1 MRNRHSAS
9 INHSPQLGILVFAVL
24 IALTIA
30 CRLLP
35 HPPNFTPAA
44 AVALFAGFFFGRRAV
59 ALVVVLAAMAL
70 SDLIIGTYD
79 YRIMAAVY
87 AAFMF
92 PVFLR
97 SLLRRR
103 LNPLTCCGSAIACSV
118 VFFVSTNLAV
128 WIFGG
133 MYPPT
138 LAGLGKCFTAALPFF
153 RYTLCGDLFWTAT
166 LFGSYAIA
174 LRFATTP
181 FAAKNL
187 PARGTPGAGA
197 LLTVR

>member
-1 MRNRHSAS
+1 MRNRHSPS
-9 INHSPQLGILVFAVL
+9 MNHSPRLGILVFAVL

-30 CRLLP
+30 CRLLR
-35 HPPNFTPAA
+35 HPPNFTQAA
-44 AVALFAGFFFGRRAV
+44 AVALFAGFFFGRRVV
-59 ALVVVLAAMAL
+59 ALIVVLAAMAL

-79 YRIMAAVY
+79 YRIMATVY

-92 PVFLR
+92 PVLLR

-103 LNPLTCCGSAIACSV
+103 LNPLTCCGSAVACSV
-118 VFFVSTNLAV
+118 VFFITTNLAV
-128 WIFGG
+128 WIFSG

-138 LAGLGKCFTAALPFF
+138 LAGLGKCFAAALPFF

-174 LRFATTP
+174 LRFGATP
-181 FAAKNL
+181 FAAINL
-187 PARGTPGAGA
+187 PTGKTPLAGTP
-197 LLTVR
+197 LMVR

>member
-9 INHSPQLGILVFAVL
+9 MNHSPRLGILVFAVL

-44 AVALFAGFFFGRRAV
+44 AVALFAGFFFGRRVV
-59 ALVVVLAAMAL
+59 ALIVVLAAMAL

-92 PVFLR
+92 PVLLR

-103 LNPLTCCGSAIACSV
+103 LNPLTCCGSAVACSV
-118 VFFVSTNLAV
+118 VFFISTNLAV

-133 MYPPT
+133 MYPST
-138 LAGLGKCFTAALPFF
+138 LAGLGKCFAAALPFF

-166 LFGSYAIA
+166 LFGSYAFA
-174 LRFATTP
+174 LRFGAMP

-187 PARGTPGAGA
+187 PTRETPGAGA
-197 LLTVR
+197 PLTVG

>member
-1 MRNRHSAS
+1 M
-9 INHSPQLGILVFAVL
+9 NHSPQLGILVFAVL

-44 AVALFAGFFFGRRAV
+44 AVALFAGFFFGRRVV

-70 SDLIIGTYD
+70 SDLIIGAYD

-103 LNPLTCCGSAIACSV
+103 LNPLTCCGSAVACSV

-128 WIFGG
+128 WIFSG
-133 MYPPT
+133 MYAPT
-138 LAGLGKCFTAALPFF
+138 LGGLGTCFAAALPFF

-174 LRFATTP
+174 LRFGATP
-181 FAAKNL
+181 FASKNL
-187 PARGTPGAGA
+187 PARETLGAGA
-197 LLTVR
+197 PLTVR

>member
-1 MRNRHSAS
+1 
-9 INHSPQLGILVFAVL
+9 LGILVFAVL

-44 AVALFAGFFFGRRAV
+44 AVALFAGFFFGRRVV

-118 VFFVSTNLAV
+118 VFFISTN
-128 WIFGG
+128 
-133 MYPPT
+133 
-138 LAGLGKCFTAALPFF
+138 
-153 RYTLCGDLFWTAT
+153 
-166 LFGSYAIA
+166 
-174 LRFATTP
+174 
-181 FAAKNL
+181 
-187 PARGTPGAGA
+187 
-197 LLTVR
+197 